1 MDRFTKMWAAQNS
14 NSNSSQASPSTN
26 PEFLV
31 NQRSSTAAAVVQRV
45 EEEVIDLSNLPADPA
60 QRRPIWQFKTAKVRD
75 DVRRSY
81 LQKGPFQPK
90 NHSFPQTDMSGIPR
104 RFISAKNHED
114 VVWLFEWMSYIL
126 STIGGSFKNRD
137 MLREKQAKKI
147 EEALQMG
154 ELETGTG
161 LNQELGLKR
170 AGDTRWG
177 SHFYSLMNM
186 IVMFPSVIEV
196 IDDIAQNGG
205 KATDSLKAKGVMDAI
220 QTFDFVFMMHI
231 IKVILGITND

>member
-1 MDRFTKMWAAQNS
+1 LT
-14 NSNSSQASPSTN
+14 
-26 PEFLV
+26 LV
-31 NQRSSTAAAVVQRV
+31 AV
-45 EEEVIDLSNLPADPA
+45 
-60 QRRPIWQFKTAKVRD
+60 
-75 DVRRSY
+75 
-81 LQKGPFQPK
+81 
-90 NHSFPQTDMSGIPR
+90 
-104 RFISAKNHED
+104 AKNHED

-137 MLREKQAKKI
+137 MLREKQAKKV

-177 SHFYSLMNM
+177 SHFYSLVNM
-186 IVMFPSVIEV
+186 MVMFPSVILV

-205 KATDSLKAKGVMDAI
+205 IGCYTDI
-220 QTFDFVFMMHI
+220 
-231 IKVILGITND
+231 